1 MGYKIKIKVM
11 SLGKQLVSMGFID
24 RDEEEMR
31 RWEGREDFKYVM
43 IMYEVVKIVE
53 LVCFK
58 GFFFNYF

>member
-1 MGYKIKIKVM
+1 MGHKTKTKAM
-11 SLGKQLVSMGFID
+11 SLGKQLVSMGLID

-43 IMYEVVKIVE
+43 IMYEVVKTAE

-58 GFFFNYF
+58 GLPFNYS